1 MTWSTSSARTSLC
14 RQQSTAWRQVGSVL
28 AASGSGGEPCP
39 HLGNPCSL
47 WQCIRAVEATQLH
60 HVSFVLIGLKVTA
73 SHNETSDC
81 LSVCF
86 HYGNIVVQA
95 AFIQT
100 PSAWSTLLVALC
112 WEALQLPAR
121 LQPLSLGTLP
131 SWRGPALFQPRRM
144 RPAPTQ
150 MQADPLSVVKHKCK
164 VRAVILS
171 VNPAWVFLILSVSR
185 GKARVMS
192 RLILVIVVTRSAP

>member
-1 MTWSTSSARTSLC
+1 MKPPIAYLR
-14 RQQSTAWRQVGSVL
+14 
-28 AASGSGGEPCP
+28 
-39 HLGNPCSL
+39 
-47 WQCIRAVEATQLH
+47 
-60 HVSFVLIGLKVTA
+60 
-73 SHNETSDC
+73 
-81 LSVCF
+81 CF

-121 LQPLSLGTLP
+121 PQPLSLGTLP
-131 SWRGPALFQPRRM
+131 SWRGPALLLQPRRM
-144 RPAPTQ
+144 RPAPPQ

-185 GKARVMS
+185 GKAQVMS